1 MKKDPEDPEESGNT
15 NGILCDIL
23 DMEKDNSKPPTW
35 FDLRLDLL
43 SDVSVEELIK
53 ASQGENGE
61 ISKTAELDDL
71 VNKGLSKK
79 TKQKTKWAINIFSE

>member
-1 MKKDPEDPEESGNT
+1 MKKDPEDPEESVNT

-23 DMEKDNSKPPTW
+23 DMEKEQTSKPPTR

-53 ASQGENGE
+53 ASQGENGD
-61 ISKTAELDDL
+61 ISKTAE
-71 VNKGLSKK
+71 
-79 TKQKTKWAINIFSE
+79 